1 MDDVGSALGG
11 GGKRELAVVSLGRV
25 SSSGQMWVAHSLGI
39 APGGELGIGV
49 VACGVVCDG
58 GYLEAVLLWCW
69 VVSSRSRRD
78 QLQPHLPIGFCGW
91 FYWLGFWI
99 REGTGVWSELWQY

>member
-1 MDDVGSALGG
+1 M
-11 GGKRELAVVSLGRV
+11 SLGRV

-49 VACGVVCDG
+49 VVCVCVCDG
-58 GYLEAVLLWCW
+58 GYMEAVLLWCW

-78 QLQPHLPIGFCGW
+78 QLQPLFKDEQKGVVGDFQAPNTSHAKQHEHDLTHTTVTVI
-91 FYWLGFWI
+91 
-99 REGTGVWSELWQY
+99 TGVRWFSR